1 MLELKLGTGDVI
13 DQGDITSWPTEEID
27 ALRQARQLLIG
38 GRIRHL
44 QMIQTTLRQTGES
57 GLGQIAHVEIRV
69 QPEAEGHRLIA
80 AVVNRG
86 ADLEGHGHRPHLH
99 VHHKGKGI
107 GRKGVVGAAQ
117 AEAHAALVIQQLQLP
132 GEIAGKTMLLEGVIN
147 TIHLKQIAGKIAADR
162 EQNWNA
168 PANAFGRVG
177 VTLLVEIEHLT
188 LTTAPFTDDAAPFGN
203 DPQTI
208 AGLGMDIL
216 PMGIGSGLLGEG
228 HGHPLGRAESGLLS

>member
-1 MLELKLGTGDVI
+1 MK
-13 DQGDITSWPTEEID
+13 
-27 ALRQARQLLIG
+27 
-38 GRIRHL
+38 
-44 QMIQTTLRQTGES
+44 
-57 GLGQIAHVEIRV
+57 
-69 QPEAEGHRLIA
+69 PEAEGHRLIA

-99 VHHKGKGI
+99 LHHKGKGI

-117 AEAHAALVIQQLQLP
+117 AETHAALVIQQLQLP
-132 GEIAGKTMLLEGVIN
+132 GEIASKTMLFEGVIN
-147 TIHLKQIAGKIAADR
+147 TFHLQQVTREIAADR

-188 LTTAPFTDDAAPFGN
+188 LTTAPFTDDAAPFWN

-208 AGLGMDIL
+208 AGLRMDIL